1 MAEGSIRIEVL
12 LDTAKLDSALKSM
25 GGSVTRSA
33 QAALDGVTAAA
44 QSTTAAMA
52 ETAAE
57 TAAAGT
63 ELNGTAQPASDAAGA
78 LDTLTRAAEA
88 AADAARNAADAAE
101 NMGDAAEQ
109 AGKKSGKSAEE
120 WAKAADRAKKLDS
133 ALDKVQKT
141 AVIVATAVLGL
152 ATAAAKMGSDF
163 EAAMSEVGAI
173 SGATG
178 EDFDA
183 LKAKAKEMGATTKFS
198 ATEAA
203 EGLKYM
209 AMAGW
214 NTEQMLSGLDGIMN
228 LAAASGEALGSVS
241 DIVTDALTAFG
252 LAAEDSSHF
261 ADVLAQASSR
271 SNTNVALMG
280 ATFKYVAPVAGSLG
294 YSVED
299 VAVAIG
305 LMANAGIKGEQAG
318 TALRAMFSRLVDP
331 PKDAAEAMDRLDL
344 AITNAD
350 GAMRPLTDVLRDL
363 RAGFDGLSE
372 SEKAQTASALAG
384 TEAMSGLLAI
394 VSASDSDFIH
404 LTNEIEN
411 AAGAAENMASV
422 MQDNLQGDV
431 TILKSALEGL
441 GITVYESLQKPLREA
456 AQGATEAV
464 NTLAE
469 AFDTP
474 KLRQALDR
482 MGEALANL
490 AVSAAELATKVLPP
504 LIEAFAWMAE
514 HLGDIVPLWAGLTAA
529 VKGYHLA
536 AEIASKATGTLGA
549 ALQATPWGM
558 VAAAVGVAVAAIG
571 ALAVAAAEAKPPMA
585 EYRAETQAM
594 VDDLKDCTGA
604 IEKNTEAF
612 RETTQVCAD
621 EADALRDADTRLR
634 VLARQTNRTAG
645 ETEEMYLLIDQ
656 LNAALPGLNQSYDEQ
671 TQALSATEAA
681 TWKLI
686 EAKKQEAMAS
696 AAQERMQE
704 VAKDAL
710 ELQSAQKK
718 TEEELAK
725 AQAERA
731 RQVAAASAAQDE
743 YNRHQTEYALVSL
756 PYKTAL
762 DEANAALA
770 ATDER
775 IFALTAAQVEQAA
788 QAQQLAAEMDE
799 LALQYGRAAEAADGS
814 TGSAQAHAA
823 ALQEQAAAY
832 EEVYAAVEKSVDGLF
847 QLTDAVDKVEV
858 GEKEGADAIDK
869 LTESLEGQARYMEQ
883 YAENFE
889 AAANRTGV
897 AVDEGLLDKLSDGS
911 QESARLLAAIAQAG
925 DDEIQKLNDA
935 FQKSE
940 EGKDALITA
949 VTDMRTGA
957 TDELKAFVA
966 DARTIGSNVAQGL
979 IDGMDSRTADVAA
992 AATRMAEAGTKAMRR
1007 TLEVRSPSRVF
1018 KKIGAY
1024 AAEGFI
1030 VGMESAEGR
1039 LVKTVEEL
1047 GDEITKAALSTTEK
1061 KYELVTALEQAELAR
1076 LYDEIERLENT
1087 KITKKN
1093 KSAVKAELAAVKER
1107 EKVLEKLRKAYDK
1120 AYEEIMKKQESFSG
1134 KLATFGKLVDE
1145 VELTDLWGNK
1155 ETGYRLADLKK
1166 EVEQLRIYGSL
1177 LDQIREKGAPQ
1188 SLLDEIAD
1196 MGVEDGTNYMTLL
1209 LSQSDSDFEE
1219 YMRNWNLKQEE
1230 AERIA
1235 TAFYQDQVDTLKENF
1250 TDKVTEQFTDAS
1262 VDALLAGQKTGKSYL
1277 DGIISALDP
1286 SKVQEAVSAAQG
1298 AAFRQ
1303 AEAGSAPAGASNTTT
1318 NNSTVNQ
1325 TVNFNQPVQSPAQT
1339 ARQLERAA
1347 KELANGR

>member
-25 GGSVTRSA
+25 GGSVTKSA

-63 ELNGTAQPASDAAGA
+63 TLSGAAQPAAGAAGA
-78 LDTLTRAAEA
+78 LDTLARAAEE

-101 NMGDAAEQ
+101 NMGGAAER
-109 AGKKSGKSAEE
+109 AGEKSGRSAEE
-120 WAKAADRAKKLDS
+120 WAKAAGRAEKLDS

-152 ATAAAKMGSDF
+152 AAAAAKMGADF

-183 LKAKAKEMGATTKFS
+183 LKEKAREMGAATKFS

-214 NTEQMLSGLDGIMN
+214 NTEQMLAGLDGVMN
-228 LAAASGEALGSVS
+228 LAAASGEELGNVS

-350 GAMRPLTDVLRDL
+350 GTMRPLTDVLRDL

-474 KLRQALDR
+474 ALRQALDR

-536 AEIASKATGTLGA
+536 AEIASKATGALGT

-604 IEKNTEAF
+604 IEKNAEAF

-696 AAQERMQE
+696 ASQERMQE

-731 RQVAAASAAQDE
+731 RQVAAVSAAQEE
-743 YNRHQTEYALVSL
+743 YNRHQADYALVSL

-847 QLTDAVDKVEV
+847 QLTDAVDEV
-858 GEKEGADAIDK
+858 QLSTREGKTAVNE

-883 YAENFE
+883 YAENLRSASE
-889 AAANRTGV
+889 RG
-897 AVDEGLLDKLSDGS
+897 VDEGLVAKLSDGS

-940 EGKDALITA
+940 QGKDALITA

-1039 LVKTVEEL
+1039 LVKTVGEL

-1298 AAFRQ
+1298 EAFRQ